1 MGQVS
6 RYDYGQVTKSEVTD
20 EGYLKVWCKAARVG
34 TQLYTRG
41 DGTQVREYRP
51 EDEVSNPDSLASF
64 GMKAVTLN
72 HPKVLLDSKTT
83 KLHQVGH
90 AGSHVRFSDGFV
102 EVALVITDQDA
113 IDAVQRGDAQEVS
126 AGYRVDYDP
135 TPGVTPDGESYDGI
149 QRNIKVNHIALV
161 ARARAGREARL
172 LLDSCDRNDA
182 VADIEPPSNS
192 PVSLMARIT
201 LDGLDIEL
209 PADAAG
215 AVQSFVK
222 ETGRTQ
228 AELQQKLDAQEE
240 KIQAVVT
247 EKTEAQDRIDASQ
260 ERIAELEKQ
269 LAEAVAASE
278 QRSDAE
284 EINAAVNK
292 RIEAL
297 NKFAAILPDD
307 YKFDGEDEAQIMAL
321 AYQNVFE
328 KEAREDASADYLLGV
343 LDGVLA
349 AMEDIES
356 DEVEEVKSDA
366 EFAPEEDGS
375 NVAEVRA
382 ALAQVQASEKFDA
395 QDSYRQRLLNGWKQ
409 DLSANA

>member
-6 RYDYGQVTKSEVTD
+6 RYDYGQVTKSEKTD

-41 DGTQVREYRP
+41 DGSQVREYRP
-51 EDEVSNPDSLASF
+51 EDEVSDPDSLASF

-72 HPKVLLDSKTT
+72 HPKVLLDAKTT

-102 EVALVITDQDA
+102 EVALVITDEEA
-113 IDAVQRGDAQEVS
+113 ISSIERGDTQEVS

-135 TPGVTPDGESYDGI
+135 TPGVTPEGESYDGI

-161 ARARAGREARL
+161 SRGRAGRNARL

-182 VADIEPPSNS
+182 VADVEPPSNPADLS
-192 PVSLMARIT
+192 MARIT
-201 LDGLDIEL
+201 LDGLEVEI
-209 PADAAG
+209 PADSAT
-215 AVQSFVK
+215 AVKSFVK
-222 ETGRTQ
+222 DTERGM
-228 AELQQKLDAQEE
+228 AELQQKLDAQVEE
-240 KIQAVVT
+240 FQAAT
-247 EKTEAQDRIDASQ
+247 NEKTELQ
-260 ERIAELEKQ
+260 ERVDNAAGRIEELEKQ

-284 EINAAVNK
+284 EINSAVNK

-297 NKFAAILPDD
+297 NKFAPILPED

-349 AMEDIES
+349 AMEDIEE
-356 DEVEEVKSDA
+356 DQEEIKADA
-366 EFAPEEDGS
+366 DFAAEEDGS

-382 ALAQVQASEKFDA
+382 ALSAVQASEKFDA
-395 QDSYRQRLLNGWKQ
+395 QDAYRERLLNGWKS

>member
-6 RYDYGQVTKSEVTD
+6 RYDYGQVTKSELTD

-41 DGTQVREYRP
+41 DGAQVREYRP
-51 EDEVSNPDSLASF
+51 EDEVSNPESLASF

-72 HPKVLLDSKTT
+72 HPRVLLDTETT

-90 AGSHVRFSDGFV
+90 AGSQVRFSDGFV
-102 EVALVITDQDA
+102 EVALVITDQKA
-113 IDAVQRGDAQEVS
+113 IDAIQRGDAQEVS

-135 TPGVTPDGESYDGI
+135 TPGVTPEGVSYDGV
-149 QRNIKVNHIALV
+149 QRNIRVNHIAV
-161 ARARAGREARL
+161 VPKGRAGRDVRL

-182 VADIEPPSNS
+182 VADVEPPSNS
-192 PVSLMARIT
+192 PVISMARIT

-228 AELQQKLDAQEE
+228 AELQQKLDSQEE
-240 KIQAVVT
+240 MIQTAIT
-247 EKTEAQDRIDASQ
+247 EKTEIQDRADAAAG
-260 ERIAELEKQ
+260 RIEELETQ

-278 QRSDAE
+278 QRSDAA
-284 EINAAVNK
+284 EINAAVNQ

-297 NKFAAILPDD
+297 NKFAPILPDD

-349 AMEDIES
+349 AMEDI
-356 DEVEEVKSDA
+356 DEDQEEIKTDS
-366 EFAPEEDGS
+366 EFVPEEDGS

-382 ALAQVQASEKFDA
+382 AIAQVNAAEKFDSQA
-395 QDSYRQRLLNGWKQ
+395 SYREQLLNGWKK

>member
-6 RYDYGQVTKSEVTD
+6 RYDYGQVTKSEKTD

-41 DGTQVREYRP
+41 DGSQVREYRP
-51 EDEVSNPDSLASF
+51 EDEVSDPDSLASF

-102 EVALVITDQDA
+102 EVALVITDEEA
-113 IDAVQRGDAQEVS
+113 INSIERGDTQEVS

-135 TPGVTPDGESYDGI
+135 TPGVTPQGESYDGI

-161 ARARAGREARL
+161 SRGRAGRNARL

-182 VADIEPPSNS
+182 VAEVEPPSNS
-192 PVSLMARIT
+192 ADFTMARIT
-201 LDGLDIEL
+201 LDGLEVEI
-209 PADAAG
+209 PADSAT
-215 AVQSFVK
+215 AVKSFVK
-222 ETGRTQ
+222 DSERGM
-228 AELQQKLDAQEE
+228 AELQQKLDAQVEE
-240 KIQAVVT
+240 FQAAT
-247 EKTEAQDRIDASQ
+247 NEKTELQ
-260 ERIAELEKQ
+260 ERVDNASGRIEELEKQ

-284 EINAAVNK
+284 EINSAVNK

-297 NKFAAILPDD
+297 NKFAPILPED

-349 AMEDIES
+349 AMEDIEE
-356 DEVEEVKSDA
+356 DQEEIKADA
-366 EFAPEEDGS
+366 DFAPEEDGS

-382 ALAQVQASEKFDA
+382 ALSAVQASEKFDA
-395 QDSYRQRLLNGWKQ
+395 QDAYRERLLNGWKS

>member
-64 GMKAVTLN
+64 GMKVVTLN

-113 IDAVQRGDAQEVS
+113 IDAIQRGDAQEVS

-135 TPGVTPDGESYDGI
+135 TPGVTPNGESYDGI

-192 PVSLMARIT
+192 PVISMARIT

-222 ETGRTQ
+222 ETGRAQ

-278 QRSDAE
+278 QRDDAA
-284 EINAAVNK
+284 EINDAVNK
-292 RIEAL
+292 RLEAL
-297 NKFAAILPDD
+297 NKFAPIMPED
-307 YKFDGEDEAQIMAL
+307 YKFDGEDEAQIMAI

-328 KEAREDASADYLLGV
+328 KEARSDASADYLLGV

-349 AMEDIES
+349 AMEDIEE
-356 DEVEEVKSDA
+356 DQEEVKADS
-366 EFAPEEDGS
+366 EFVPEEDGS

-382 ALAQVQASEKFDA
+382 AIAQVQASEKFDA
-395 QDSYRQRLLNGWKQ
+395 KDSYRERLVNGWKS

>member
-135 TPGVTPDGESYDGI
+135 TPGVTPNGESYDGI

-161 ARARAGREARL
+161 ARGRAGREARL

-192 PVSLMARIT
+192 PVISMARIT

-222 ETGRTQ
+222 ETGRAQ

-278 QRSDAE
+278 QRDDAA
-284 EINAAVNK
+284 EINDAVNK
-292 RIEAL
+292 RLEAL
-297 NKFAAILPDD
+297 NKFAAIMPED
-307 YKFDGEDEAQIMAL
+307 YKFDGEDEAQIMAI

-328 KEAREDASADYLLGV
+328 KEARSDASADYLLGV

-349 AMEDIES
+349 AMEDIEE
-356 DEVEEVKSDA
+356 DQEEVKADS
-366 EFAPEEDGS
+366 EFVPEEDGS

-382 ALAQVQASEKFDA
+382 AIAQVQASEKFDA
-395 QDSYRQRLLNGWKQ
+395 QDSYRERLVNGWKS

>member
-113 IDAVQRGDAQEVS
+113 IDAIQRGDAQEVS

-135 TPGVTPDGESYDGI
+135 TPGVTPNGESYDGI

-161 ARARAGREARL
+161 ARGRAGREARL

-192 PVSLMARIT
+192 PVISMARIT

-222 ETGRTQ
+222 ETGRAQ

-278 QRSDAE
+278 QRDDAA
-284 EINAAVNK
+284 EINDAVNK
-292 RIEAL
+292 RLEAL
-297 NKFAAILPDD
+297 NKFAPIMPED
-307 YKFDGEDEAQIMAL
+307 YKFDGEDEAQIMAI

-328 KEAREDASADYLLGV
+328 KEARSDASADYLLGV

-349 AMEDIES
+349 AMEDIEE
-356 DEVEEVKSDA
+356 DQEEVKADS
-366 EFAPEEDGS
+366 EFVPEEDGS

-382 ALAQVQASEKFDA
+382 AIAQVQASEKFDA
-395 QDSYRQRLLNGWKQ
+395 KDSYRERLVNGWKS

>member
-113 IDAVQRGDAQEVS
+113 IDAIQRGDAQEVS

-192 PVSLMARIT
+192 PVISMARIT

-222 ETGRTQ
+222 ETGRAQ

-278 QRSDAE
+278 QRDDAA
-284 EINAAVNK
+284 EINDAVNK
-292 RIEAL
+292 RLEAL
-297 NKFAAILPDD
+297 NKFAAILPSD
-307 YKFDGEDEAQIMAL
+307 YKFDGEDEAQIMAI

-328 KEAREDASADYLLGV
+328 KEARSDASADYLLGV

-349 AMEDIES
+349 AMEDIEE
-356 DEVEEVKSDA
+356 DQEEVKADS
-366 EFAPEEDGS
+366 EFVPEEDGS

-382 ALAQVQASEKFDA
+382 AIAQVQASEKFDA
-395 QDSYRQRLLNGWKQ
+395 KDSYRERLVNGWKS

>member
-102 EVALVITDQDA
+102 EVALVITDQNA

-135 TPGVTPDGESYDGI
+135 TPGVTPNGESYDGI

-161 ARARAGREARL
+161 NRGRAGREARL

-182 VADIEPPSNS
+182 VAEVELPSNS
-192 PVSLMARIT
+192 PVISMARIT

-222 ETGRTQ
+222 ETGRAQ
-228 AELQQKLDAQEE
+228 AELQQKLDSQEAQ
-240 KIQAVVT
+240 IQAEVIA
-247 EKTEAQDRIDASQ
+247 KSEAQDRIDASQ

-278 QRSDAE
+278 QRDDAA
-284 EINAAVNK
+284 EINDAVNK
-292 RIEAL
+292 RLEAL
-297 NKFAAILPDD
+297 NKFAPILPSD
-307 YKFDGEDEAQIMAL
+307 YKFDGEDEAQIMAI

-328 KEAREDASADYLLGV
+328 KEARSDASADYLLGV

-349 AMEDIES
+349 AMEDIEE
-356 DEVEEVKSDA
+356 DEEIKADS
-366 EFAPEEDGS
+366 EFTPEEDGS
-375 NVAEVRA
+375 NTAEVRA

-395 QDSYRQRLLNGWKQ
+395 KDSYRERLLNGWKS

>member
-6 RYDYGQVTKSEVTD
+6 RYDYGQVTKSEKTD

-41 DGTQVREYRP
+41 DGSQVREYRP
-51 EDEVSNPDSLASF
+51 EDEVSDPDSLASF

-102 EVALVITDQDA
+102 EVALVITDEEA
-113 IDAVQRGDAQEVS
+113 INSIERGDTQEVS

-135 TPGVTPDGESYDGI
+135 TPGVTPEGESYDGI

-161 ARARAGREARL
+161 SRGRAGRNARL

-182 VADIEPPSNS
+182 VAEVEPPSNS
-192 PVSLMARIT
+192 ADLSMARIT
-201 LDGLDIEL
+201 LDGLEVEI
-209 PADAAG
+209 PADSAT
-215 AVQSFVK
+215 AVKSFVK
-222 ETGRTQ
+222 DSERGM
-228 AELQQKLDAQEE
+228 AELQQKLDAQVEE
-240 KIQAVVT
+240 FQAAT
-247 EKTEAQDRIDASQ
+247 NEKTELQ
-260 ERIAELEKQ
+260 ERVDNATGRIEELEKQ

-284 EINAAVNK
+284 EINSAVNK

-297 NKFAAILPDD
+297 NKFAPILPED

-349 AMEDIES
+349 AMEDIEE
-356 DEVEEVKSDA
+356 DQEEIKADA
-366 EFAPEEDGS
+366 DFAPEEDGS

-382 ALAQVQASEKFDA
+382 ALSAVQASEKFDA
-395 QDSYRQRLLNGWKQ
+395 QDAYRERLLNGWKS